1 MNWKDRLKQAWNENP
16 LQVIATGAMAVTA
29 AALLVDAASKAKSR
43 RAYSKQVEYR
53 IMTGQ

>member
-1 MNWKDRLKQAWNENP
+1 MNWKDRLKQAWNDNP